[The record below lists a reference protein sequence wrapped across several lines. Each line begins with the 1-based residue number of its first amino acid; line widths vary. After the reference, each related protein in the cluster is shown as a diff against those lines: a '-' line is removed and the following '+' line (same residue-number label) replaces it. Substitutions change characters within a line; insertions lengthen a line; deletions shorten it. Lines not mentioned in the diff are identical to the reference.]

1 MVDVM
6 ESYNCDDKVADP
18 STWSLGTAPTTSSF
32 STKSGSS
39 PSYSFLND
47 VNSNKLRT
55 IPETNCHIYDIS
67 SNSASSCSSASS
79 TPKSIG
85 FQSINVQNEDQSST
99 SALGLSLSTTSSQ
112 STKSGTNFFSAL
124 LKSGSN
130 VKERGMFT
138 SNTSDSSGRS
148 FNFLKNSKTS
158 AACKELSMP
167 NVTTSKKQLGFKLL
181 PNSPKDRMSST
192 KSDNT
197 SKRSRS
203 VERSKSGMNCYSKS
217 DIMNQRAYSFDLPS
231 SHGLHSSP
239 TMSPACSRNMLSE
252 RGKLICASLEDIKDI
267 QSTSSI
273 LQQREYGHNQARSF
287 DLPSN
292 LEMYTSPAQSLP
304 TPSMVTEPHSL
315 NMDEEKFFVQNDFT
329 IRESNF
335 TCSKSSTAKQQQGK
349 WRDKALSLRL
359 EQSMPN
365 APTQY
370 IPTTLSTEK
379 TTKLHFEKD
388 HTANEC
394 FNAIN
399 KVLSDTSAT
408 EPSEQSLE
416 ECSSIDRIRT
426 ESYEEETKDLSLLTE
441 VRNSFDDKSQ
451 VDSVSVSTES
461 LSVCT
466 QDAILAD
473 FLEEA
478 IFNINGE
485 EKYNI
490 ANVLREMRDVA
501 KIESIEDLILS
512 NNKALLFA
520 FADKELVLEMRRL
533 LEEPE
538 YEAQFQLESI
548 YENDDYLCISGVE
561 SAAVL
566 YEN

>member
-18 STWSLGTAPTTSSF
+18 STWSLGTTPTTSSF

-67 SNSASSCSSASS
+67 SNSTSSCSSASS
-79 TPKSIG
+79 TGTPKSIG
-85 FQSINVQNEDQSST
+85 FQSINVQNEGQSST
-99 SALGLSLSTTSSQ
+99 SALGMSLSTTSSQ
-112 STKSGTNFFSAL
+112 SAKSGTSFFSAL

-148 FNFLKNSKTS
+148 FNFLKNSKMS

-197 SKRSRS
+197 FKRSRS
-203 VERSKSGMNCYSKS
+203 VEGSKSGMNCYSTS
-217 DIMNQRAYSFDLPS
+217 DILNKRAYSFDLPT
-231 SHGLHSSP
+231 SHGLQSSP
-239 TMSPACSRNMLSE
+239 TRNMLSE
-252 RGKLICASLEDIKDI
+252 RGKLICASLEDINDI

-315 NMDEEKFFVQNDFT
+315 NVDEEKFFVQNDFT

-335 TCSKSSTAKQQQGK
+335 TCSKSSTPKQQQGK

-379 TTKLHFEKD
+379 TTTLHFEKD
-388 HTANEC
+388 HAANEC

-399 KVLSDTSAT
+399 NVLSDTSAT

-485 EKYNI
+485 EKYDI
-490 ANVLREMRDVA
+490 ANVLQEMRDVA
-501 KIESIEDLILS
+501 KIESIDDLILS
-512 NNKALLFA
+512 NNMALLFA
-520 FADKELVLEMRRL
+520 FADEELVLEMRRL

-548 YENDDYLCISGVE
+548 YENDDYLCISGVK